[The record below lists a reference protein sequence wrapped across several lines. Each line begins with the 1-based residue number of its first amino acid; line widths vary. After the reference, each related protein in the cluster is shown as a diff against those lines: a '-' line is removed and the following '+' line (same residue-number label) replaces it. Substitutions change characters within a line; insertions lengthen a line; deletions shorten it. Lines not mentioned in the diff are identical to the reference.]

1 MTVLPLH
8 HSAAAT
14 EVLNGW
20 KPVEAAK
27 ALESSELDLEIP
39 ANLTVPQFL
48 FDSRHFARLDHYPDA
63 PWIVD
68 SVSGRPVARDELRDR
83 TRALAQAI
91 SVRYDIGR
99 DENPVVCVISVN
111 HVDYPTTVWAS
122 HLLGAAVFTTNP
134 AFTAEEFALQFSAAK
149 PSLFFVQ
156 QEVLATVREAATACG
171 IQSDRIIVFNAAP
184 NASIPE
190 AADKAPLTIQELV
203 NIGLDSD
210 PSSFREH
217 RLAAGEGKTKTAI
230 LFPSSGTTG
239 VPKLISVSHYA
250 FIANVLQA
258 AVYNAGTAKE
268 TIPVARRRY
277 RPGDVSL
284 AVLPFFHI
292 LGLLINLH
300 HALYS
305 GMTVVIA
312 PKFSLGATV
321 KTIEKH
327 KITHL
332 LLVPP
337 MVVLFTKKLGVDVP
351 ELRSVRM
358 VSVAGAPLN
367 NDLVTRFSQSI
378 PQSVIGQIY
387 GMTEAGALTAPSLT
401 AQVATP
407 GEGATSAS
415 VGKLLPGVVWK
426 VIRADGGLA
435 ERGEKGELWVK
446 TPSMA
451 AGYHQNLES
460 WADTFVDG
468 WLRSGDEVYL
478 NDSDEM
484 FVVQRL
490 KDFMKVKG
498 FRVNPEE
505 LESQL
510 LKHADVA
517 DCCVVPIPD
526 EFSGELPKAFVV
538 LTQDARSRIGTDA
551 AQSEK
556 LQAALIQFIAEHK
569 VTYKH
574 LGGGIEFL
582 DVIPKTA
589 SGKILRRLL
598 RDSKPAQA

>member
-1 MTVLPLH
+1 MLRTEIH
-8 HSAAAT
+8 AAD
-14 EVLNGW
+14 
-20 KPVEAAK
+20 
-27 ALESSELDLEIP
+27 ALVSSELDLEIP

-48 FDSRHFARLDHYPDA
+48 FESRHFARLDHHPDS
-63 PWIVD
+63 PWLID
-68 SVSGRPVARDELRDR
+68 SVSGRPIARDELRDR
-83 TRALAQAI
+83 TRALAQAM
-91 SVRYDIGR
+91 SVRYHVEQEEEPI
-99 DENPVVCVISVN
+99 VCVISVN

-134 AFTAEEFALQFSAAK
+134 AFTTEEFTLQFNAAK

-156 QEVLATVREAATACG
+156 PEVLSTVRDAAAACG
-171 IQSDRIIVFNAAP
+171 VSSDRIIVFNTPSNSAVSERAE
-184 NASIPE
+184 NT
-190 AADKAPLTIQELV
+190 PLTIQDLV
-203 NIGLDSD
+203 NIGLESD
-210 PSSFREH
+210 PSSFREQ
-217 RLAAGEGKTKTAI
+217 RLGPEEGKTKTAI

-258 AVYNAGTAKE
+258 AVYNAGTGKE
-268 TIPVARRRY
+268 TIPVAQRRY
-277 RPGDVSL
+277 KSGDVSL

-305 GMTVVIA
+305 GMTVVVA
-312 PKFSLGATV
+312 PKFSLGGTV
-321 KTIEKH
+321 KTIEKF

-337 MVVLFTKKLGVDVP
+337 MVVLFTKKLGLDVA

-358 VSVAGAPLN
+358 VSIAGAPLN
-367 NDLVTRFSQSI
+367 NDLVARFSQAI

-387 GMTEAGALTAPSLT
+387 GMTEAGALTAPSLS

-407 GEGATSAS
+407 GSGATSAS

-426 VIRADGGLA
+426 VVRSDGTLA
-435 ERGEKGELWVK
+435 ERGEKGELWVR

-451 AGYHQNLES
+451 AGYHQNPES
-460 WADTFVDG
+460 WSDTFVDG

-510 LKHADVA
+510 IKHADVA
-517 DCCVVPIPD
+517 DCCVVPVPD

-538 LTQDARSRIGTDA
+538 LTQDARSRVGADA
-551 AQSEK
+551 QQRANVE
-556 LQAALIQFIAEHK
+556 AALVQYIAEHK

-574 LGGGIEFL
+574 LGGGIEIC
-582 DVIPKTA
+582 DAIPKTA

-598 RDSKPAQA
+598 RDRKPVAA

>member
-1 MTVLPLH
+1 MTVLTLH
-8 HSAAAT
+8 HSVTAT
-14 EVLNGW
+14 EILNGW
-20 KPVEAAK
+20 KPVDAAD
-27 ALESSELDLEIP
+27 ALASSELDLEIP
-39 ANLTVPQFL
+39 TNLTVPQFL
-48 FDSRHFARLDHYPDA
+48 FESRHFARLDHYPDA
-63 PWIVD
+63 PWLID
-68 SVSGRPVARDELRDR
+68 SVSGRHISRTELRDR
-83 TRALAQAI
+83 SRALAHAVN
-91 SVRYDIGR
+91 VRYQIAQ
-99 DENPVVCVISVN
+99 EEEPVVCVISVN

-134 AFTAEEFALQFSAAK
+134 AFTAEEFQLQFKAAK

-156 QEVLATVREAATACG
+156 PEVLSTVLDAATACG
-171 IQSDRIIVFNAAP
+171 VPSDRIITFNTSSTVLDGAH
-184 NASIPE
+184 
-190 AADKAPLTIQELV
+190 KAPSTVEDLV
-203 NIGLDSD
+203 NIGLESD
-210 PSSFREH
+210 PSSFREQH
-217 RLAAGEGKTKTAI
+217 LGPEEGKTKTAI

-239 VPKLISVSHYA
+239 IPKLISVSHYA

-258 AVYNAGTAKE
+258 AVYNAGTGKE

-277 RPGDVSL
+277 KPGDVSL

-305 GMTVVIA
+305 GMTVVVA
-312 PKFSLGATV
+312 PKFSLGGTV
-321 KTIEKH
+321 KTIEKF

-337 MVVLFTKKLGVDVP
+337 MVVLFTKKLGIDVE

-367 NDLVTRFSQSI
+367 NDLVARFSKAI

-401 AQVATP
+401 AKVATP
-407 GEGATSAS
+407 GSGATSAS

-426 VIRADGGLA
+426 VVRPDGTLA

-451 AGYHQNLES
+451 AGYHNNSES

-478 NDSDEM
+478 NDLGDM

-510 LKHADVA
+510 LKHVDVA
-517 DCCVVPIPD
+517 DCCVVPVAD

-538 LTQDARSRIGTDA
+538 VTPDARSRLEADA
-551 AQSEK
+551 EERVK
-556 LQAALIQFIAEHK
+556 LEATLLKFIAEHK
-569 VTYKH
+569 VSYKH
-574 LGGGIEFL
+574 LGGGIKFCDE
-582 DVIPKTA
+582 IPKTA

-598 RDSKPAQA
+598 RDQKPAA

>member
-20 KPVEAAK
+20 KPVEAAN

-39 ANLTVPQFL
+39 ANLTL
-48 FDSRHFARLDHYPDA
+48 L
-63 PWIVD
+63 
-68 SVSGRPVARDELRDR
+68 DR

-134 AFTAEEFALQFSAAK
+134 AFTTEEFALQFSAAK

-156 QEVLATVREAATACG
+156 QEVLATVREAAAACG
-171 IQSDRIIVFNAAP
+171 IQSDRIIVRP
-184 NASIPE
+184 K
-190 AADKAPLTIQELV
+190 KAPLTIQELV

-268 TIPVARRRY
+268 PIPVARRRY
-277 RPGDVSL
+277 KPGDVSL
-284 AVLPFFHI
+284 AVLPFFRESR
-292 LGLLINLH
+292 LH

-332 LLVPP
+332 LL
-337 MVVLFTKKLGVDVP
+337 KLGVDVP

-367 NDLVTRFSQSI
+367 NDLVTRFSQAI

-435 ERGEKGELWVK
+435 ERGEKGELW
-446 TPSMA
+446 
-451 AGYHQNLES
+451 NLES

-490 KDFMKVKG
+490 KDFMKVK
-498 FRVNPEE
+498 E

-551 AQSEK
+551 AQTEK

-598 RDSKPAQA
+598 RDSKPAGRELGYLSRRRMI